1 MGMIT
6 PPRFAAGRRRR
17 AGYSL
22 VSTMMAMVLL
32 AIGVMALAGASTN
45 TVSVQTMAQNRTHA
59 VAIARSHLE
68 TLRMGGCRR
77 RRRRWRGIR
86 RRTIQPHGH
95 RHRAAPQPGASAGV
109 GELPQREYPS
119 GAHDDALPRSTGQ
132 LKSALLPPRRGF
144 SLPELL
150 IALTIGM
157 VVIVAGTGFAVQ
169 TFKSRRGWMVREG
182 IDRNA
187 RFVGISLQRDAA
199 EAGVALESSASFA
212 SVNAANDT
220 LSLLSVR
227 WMKFPTP
234 ADSIEAPVYPIYD
247 DGGAGPTYPLGVGNC
262 GAECLEVVTTGLQVN
277 MQVGDLLQL
286 RVGTMRRLLLVTGV
300 TGATPGRLRITFL
313 NVASLAQRPS
323 GLSGIALQRSGTSV
337 QQVRAVLYWRDV
349 ATRQLMRADRFST
362 TGLPQSAVIA
372 TDLLAFTPRLH
383 FTDGNEAA
391 TYNGMDA
398 DSTNDGNDIIGL
410 RVRALLQADRIDP
423 AVNGGERLL
432 RWYEWQV
439 SPRNLVYEKNRTP

>member
-1 MGMIT
+1 M
-6 PPRFAAGRRRR
+6 
-17 AGYSL
+17 
-22 VSTMMAMVLL
+22 
-32 AIGVMALAGASTN
+32 
-45 TVSVQTMAQNRTHA
+45 
-59 VAIARSHLE
+59 
-68 TLRMGGCRR
+68 
-77 RRRRWRGIR
+77 
-86 RRTIQPHGH
+86 
-95 RHRAAPQPGASAGV
+95 
-109 GELPQREYPS
+109 
-119 GAHDDALPRSTGQ
+119 
-132 LKSALLPPRRGF
+132 KSALLPPRRGF

-150 IALTIGM
+150 IALSIGM
-157 VVIVAGTGFAVQ
+157 VVIVAGTGYAVQ
-169 TFKSRRGWMVREG
+169 TFKSRRGWMVRES

-212 SVNAANDT
+212 SVNAAADT

-349 ATRQLMRADRFST
+349 ATRQLMRAERFSN
-362 TGLPQSAVIA
+362 TGRPQSAVIA

-410 RVRALLQADRIDP
+410 RVRAQLQADRIDP